1 MEKILVI
8 SDDAALQRGLRH
20 NFESADFS
28 VDAACEARAALQKFR
43 VTKPRVVVLDL
54 CMIDRAGRELCRR
67 LKQESPGSAII
78 VLSASNDIQDKVLLL
93 ESGAEDYMTK
103 PFSPR
108 ELLARVRAVLRR
120 LNQAGQASLHSP
132 AAARR

>member
-8 SDDAALQRGLRH
+8 SDDTALQRGLRH
-20 NFESADFS
+20 SFESAGFS
-28 VDAACEARAALQKFR
+28 VESADEPRAALEKFR
-43 VTKPRVVVLDL
+43 SAKPRVAVLDL
-54 CMIDRAGRELCRR
+54 CMTGSVGRDLCRR
-67 LKQESPGSAII
+67 LKQEAPGSAII
-78 VLSASNDIQDKVLLL
+78 ALSASSDIQDKVLML

-120 LNQAGQASLHSP
+120 LDHGVQASTHSP
-132 AAARR
+132 VATRR